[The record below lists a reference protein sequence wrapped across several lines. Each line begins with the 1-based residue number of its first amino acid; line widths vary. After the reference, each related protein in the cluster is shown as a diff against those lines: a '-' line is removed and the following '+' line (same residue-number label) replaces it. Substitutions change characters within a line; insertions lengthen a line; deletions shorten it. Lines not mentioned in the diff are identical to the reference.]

1 MRFRSQTSQ
10 FLVLVALGL
19 ALRLAGLLFKGT
31 HDLDQLVLE
40 WGAGVT
46 QNGLGHTPIIIY
58 GVLSYVFHG
67 LAFFLAEPVPRFWWA
82 PQKFFEILA
91 EAGIFA
97 TIFHLLP
104 TERRKAAIWFYW
116 LNPFFILSG
125 AWDGFWDAPHTLA
138 ALLAILIIRR
148 SKNARAGWLGAGA
161 VLAAGAMF
169 KPQGLIYFIVPL
181 VLYLIFDAL
190 ARRRLAHLLWIGA
203 GGLVTFGVAEVCLIT
218 IGGDPM
224 AIPHSYLIGDIMPNL
239 CNSCISI
246 WRPVTRLLQTV
257 LGQTG
262 ALYEL
267 RLPGPIS
274 LILDKLILVTT
285 TILLAGFCL
294 RVASIGAPFSR
305 DGDARQVTLLKVLR
319 AIGLVALLIAGLG
332 LLHKSDPLMHPHLIF
347 GRYSAGYAGILG
359 ILAVTGTILFGA
371 RSFVARQIDNVL
383 SLMASNGSVNSQA
396 DGNGLSPYLS
406 VYLVL
411 MFGALVIPQLGT
423 RAHISH
429 TYGGLV
435 LLIPLAVVNRSI
447 WVPWITMVA
456 VHFYGY
462 LSSYGLGMATALPN
476 RNISAYPDVAHQ
488 LVARIDP
495 ASYGGLLRFQGAA
508 GQLLGKVF
516 PQEPVLSFLSIL
528 QFICV
533 IFVARELFANFGRI
547 ERLAVMATPSKT
559 S

>member
-429 TYGGLV
+429 TYGGL
-435 LLIPLAVVNRSI
+435 
-447 WVPWITMVA
+447 
-456 VHFYGY
+456 
-462 LSSYGLGMATALPN
+462 
-476 RNISAYPDVAHQ
+476 D
-488 LVARIDP
+488 
-495 ASYGGLLRFQGAA
+495 
-508 GQLLGKVF
+508 
-516 PQEPVLSFLSIL
+516 
-528 QFICV
+528 C
-533 IFVARELFANFGRI
+533 
-547 ERLAVMATPSKT
+547 
-559 S
+559 